1 MITVQNRNG
10 LPASLIEQ
18 KRFFRMTG
26 TGKGDTPSG
35 WNNPET
41 WEDLDS
47 IPEGRFF
54 GFVAGTDS
62 DYLFIDFDHVLDDEG
77 HFVNRDVKEAYRRIW
92 DAGKTYI
99 EKSKSGHGLHIIADL
114 GDLAGSFDP
123 VNNTA
128 DEIIVWM
135 NPDKYKALPKD
146 ERDKVPKIE
155 LFYHQRGRY
164 IFLTGNNT
172 EVHEVAK
179 DEDAAAIFRE
189 CLAIRSE
196 NHIRYAVKKEPQK
209 KRETTVQKNRVI
221 DALSYIS
228 AADYETW
235 IRVGI
240 ALYNS
245 GIDFDTWDEWSRWVN
260 KRDEI
265 RYTDYDPKE
274 TAEKWKSF
282 ERSGSKWNA
291 GTIFSL
297 AKAGGWNEQPVP
309 KLESAAD
316 FIKRDIPPLKHIV
329 DGLVTEGV
337 GILAGTQKTGKSW
350 LCYQLAECVAAGKRF
365 LGKKTTRGSALYF
378 DLEQAEQLRQER
390 LKIIMPEPPGN
401 LYFINSASVIGDGF
415 EQQLEGYLM
424 QVPDTQL
431 VIVDVLDVIADDLK
445 RNEAPKRHAYRNIS
459 ALKQIATK
467 RHIAIICVMHFRKM
481 QDKDDFM
488 VNISGSNGWVA
499 AADFAI
505 GITRKRGESSATLQ
519 SDGRTTRGMSMQI
532 MQDDKSMKWQEIGST
547 EDVIQQK
554 RLQVFR
560 QHAITQCLVK
570 AVKDGGGHWEGSAGG
585 LKGTA
590 VFEQGGSLAETAI
603 AISKFIKNNTDL
615 FQKEYHIRIIDRN
628 ENSSKGA
635 FFAADMCM

>member
-1 MITVQNRNG
+1 MYPDEILSRFQVKRRSGSSAQCICPAHKDKEASLTVSWNGEKILMCCHAGCETKTILEKVGLTMKDLFIGERKESSIVYPYHNIETGKEEFVRIRRPGKVFSYGVSDGGQIRPGLSGRRRKSIPAVYGDIEKIRAADTVYYCEGEKDVDTVNRNG
-10 LPASLIEQ
+10 L
-18 KRFFRMTG
+18 TG
-26 TGKGDTPSG
+26 LTCGSADDWTPSVKAILTGKNVVICQD
-35 WNNPET
+35 N
-41 WEDLDS
+41 D
-47 IPEGRFF
+47 
-54 GFVAGTDS
+54 
-62 DYLFIDFDHVLDDEG
+62 
-77 HFVNRDVKEAYRRIW
+77 
-92 DAGKTYI
+92 DAGEKLSETVRNDLTGVARSVTVVI
-99 EKSKSGHGLHIIADL
+99 PCRKSKGADITDFFQN
-114 GDLAGSFDP
+114 GGT
-123 VNNTA
+123 V
-128 DEIIVWM
+128 E
-135 NPDKYKALPKD
+135 
-146 ERDKVPKIE
+146 E
-155 LFYHQRGRY
+155 L
-164 IFLTGNNT
+164 
-172 EVHEVAK
+172 
-179 DEDAAAIFRE
+179 
-189 CLAIRSE
+189 
-196 NHIRYAVKKEPQK
+196 
-209 KRETTVQKNRVI
+209 
-221 DALSYIS
+221 
-228 AADYETW
+228 
-235 IRVGI
+235 
-240 ALYNS
+240 
-245 GIDFDTWDEWSRWVN
+245 
-260 KRDEI
+260 
-265 RYTDYDPKE
+265 
-274 TAEKWKSF
+274 EKMCS
-282 ERSGSKWNA
+282 
-291 GTIFSL
+291 
-297 AKAGGWNEQPVP
+297 GGWNEQPVP

-365 LGKKTTRGSALYF
+365 LGRKTTRGSALYF

-390 LKIIMPEPPGN
+390 LKIMMPEPPGN
-401 LYFINSASVIGDGF
+401 LYFINTASVIGDGF
-415 EQQLEGYLM
+415 EQQLEGYLK

-590 VFEQGGSLAETAI
+590 VFEQGGSLAESAI

-615 FQKEYHIRIIDRN
+615 FQKEYHIRVIDRN